1 MLGRYLYNNRNYVSI
16 INIIQSCVAV
26 DYVFI
31 PKSRQQEFLV
41 AIGKTLN
48 SWYGRNPQESKDY
61 GRIVN
66 HRHFDRLVAILN
78 NRSSGNI
85 AIGGQTDRES
95 RYISPT
101 VISDVRFDDAHLM
114 DSEIFGPLLPVITYS
129 DIEETMGLI
138 SKK

>member
-1 MLGRYLYNNRNYVSI
+1 MLDRYSCNNANYLLS

-31 PKSRQQEFLV
+31 PKSCQQEFLV

-85 AIGGQTDRES
+85 AIGGQNDRET

-101 VISDVRFDDAHLM
+101 VISDVRFDDHLM
-114 DSEIFGPLLPVITYS
+114 DNEIFGPLLPLITYS